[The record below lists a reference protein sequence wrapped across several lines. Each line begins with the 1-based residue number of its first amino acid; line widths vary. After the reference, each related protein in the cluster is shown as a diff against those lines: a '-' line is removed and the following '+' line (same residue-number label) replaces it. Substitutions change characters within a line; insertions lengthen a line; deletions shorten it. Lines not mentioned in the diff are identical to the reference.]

1 MGFLG
6 VIFGG
11 GPELPFFGFFA
22 FSRFL
27 AFLSLFGRR
36 GTVLFLVI
44 AFSRFRDWSPSL
56 IGIRVAFMM
65 IVIFLMTDRD
75 SLADDD
81 DDLLL
86 TDDDLLLTDDDSSH
100 DRMIFPFC
108 HPANRPT

>member
-1 MGFLG
+1 LG
-6 VIFGG
+6 VVFGG
-11 GPELPFFGFFA
+11 GPELAFFGFFA

-44 AFSRFRDWSPSL
+44 AFSRFHDCSSSL

-75 SLADDD
+75 SLDDD
-81 DDLLL
+81 DRALRHDA
-86 TDDDLLLTDDDSSH
+86 DDLSLTDDDSSR
-100 DRMIFPFC
+100 DR
-108 HPANRPT
+108 